1 MKKIEHL
8 PINWVNG
15 QKINNTHFFETYYN
29 VVEMLRQNREE
40 ELTSYNY
47 GFGDKSENKN
57 VLLIWILRVSLQ
69 RLYQ

>member
-29 VVEMLRQNREE
+29 LFP
-40 ELTSYNY
+40 Y
-47 GFGDKSENKN
+47 
-57 VLLIWILRVSLQ
+57 
-69 RLYQ
+69 

>member
-47 GFGDKSENKN
+47 GFGDKSEKKN